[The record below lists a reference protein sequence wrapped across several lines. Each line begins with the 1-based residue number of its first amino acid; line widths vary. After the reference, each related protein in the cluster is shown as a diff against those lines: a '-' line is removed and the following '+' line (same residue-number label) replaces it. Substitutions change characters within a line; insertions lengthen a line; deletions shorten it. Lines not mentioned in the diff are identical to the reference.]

1 MTDKILSG
9 AGGRGGRKGGAA
21 QQQAFYTPTTAVD
34 NLNSI
39 AYANVIDILCEGEIQ
54 GLVDGESSIFLNNTP
69 LYSNGQYNFKNV
81 SVATRNGTQDQSFL
95 PSLEATP
102 ITGTQGIYSEISVG
116 VTVEYGI
123 PIVRT
128 ITDPSVKFVN
138 VTITFPA
145 LQEQKSN
152 GDIVGTLV
160 QLSISLQGAGSTNY
174 QTRLVKQ
181 ISGRTGDTYQ
191 VSYRVG
197 LTDVAF
203 PVNIKVTRDTI
214 NSASSSLVNAFQW
227 TSYTLVKTAQLRY
240 PNTAFVALRVD
251 AEQFNSIPAR
261 SYLIKGLKVRIPSNA
276 TVDAAT
282 GALIYSGTW
291 DGTFGAAAY
300 TTDPAWCLF
309 DLLVSRRYGFG
320 DYILTD
326 ADKANVGNFT
336 AENLDKFA
344 FYSASQYC
352 SALNTRE
359 GTTNDYSSTGTH
371 GVQDGYGGFEP
382 RFSLN
387 VNIQSEVD
395 AYQLIND
402 MASVFRA
409 MPFWSAGSVTVAQD
423 APTSPSYLFNTTNVS
438 EVGFSYSGSSQ
449 KSRST
454 VALVKYFDIAR
465 RDYLYEAVEDRDAI
479 SKYGVTQKNIEAFGC
494 TSRGQARRLGEWL
507 LTSENLETEV
517 VTFTTS
523 MDAGMV
529 IRPGSVISV
538 ADPVRSGSRKGG
550 RIKSAT
556 TTNIQIDDVT
566 GISAFGSPRLSVVMP
581 NGLVEERLVSNLSGD
596 IITVS
601 PAFTAVPQANAI
613 WIYSTTSSNPTKWR
627 VVSVVEQKG
636 IEYEISA
643 LAYNESKYGSV
654 ERDIPLVFEDVSDL
668 NIIPDSPID
677 FSASE
682 NIYVSNGSVRA
693 QILVT
698 WKAAEYA
705 VRYQVRYRKDS
716 GNWTTTNTSGP
727 SFDLPDI
734 TSGLYEFS
742 IASLGSNGVASVNT
756 LDGSLSAVG
765 KTAPPSN
772 VTNFAASVD
781 ATIGA
786 TLSWTGISDID
797 FSTYEIR
804 RGSSADNWE
813 TSASVTQVNAT
824 TYKLG
829 FVDPGTFTYRIKAV
843 DTIGIYS
850 TSDASTVITIIPPN
864 PVTSFRAFPTK
875 AGDAN
880 LDWNPPASITTFN
893 IKGYKISYGDAYES
907 STYVTTV
914 SDVFAL
920 FQLTWTGTRKF
931 WVVTLDTAGQESS
944 PVSATM
950 SSKISLSPPTVTGS
964 FGGTADYTVKWT
976 VLNKAAQV
984 IPTQWHIRFGTS
996 FASGTEAIPPVAGTA
1011 TSAKITPTT
1020 TSGWYIGTKTI
1031 WVAPYYEDTNEYG
1044 EAASVTATIVKPP
1057 APTLS
1062 VEVFTSTTLTLK
1074 WTRVAGTLPLREH
1087 EIRYSEITITNPNP
1101 TWDSPANKKLIKS
1114 SGTFAQITNVLSKKV
1129 YRFFV
1134 AAKDTAGNVG
1144 IGTT

>member
-9 AGGRGGRKGGAA
+9 AGGRGNRKGGAA

-102 ITGTQGIYSEISVG
+102 ITGTQGIYSEVSVG

-160 QLSISLQGAGSTNY
+160 QLSISLQGAGSASY

-214 NSASSSLVNAFQW
+214 NSTSSSLVNAFQW

-276 TVDAAT
+276 TVDPAT
-282 GALIYSGTW
+282 GALIYDGVW
-291 DGTFGAAAY
+291 NGTFGAAAY

-326 ADKANVGNFT
+326 ADKANAGNFT

-344 FYSASQYC
+344 FYAASQYC

-359 GTTNDYSSTGTH
+359 GTTNDYSTLGGRH
-371 GVQDGYGGFEP
+371 GVRDGFGGYEP

-395 AYQLIND
+395 AFQLIND

-423 APTSPSYLFNTTNVS
+423 APASPSYLFNPTNVS

-529 IRPGSVISV
+529 IRPGSVILI

-556 TTNIQIDDVT
+556 TTTIQIDDVT
-566 GISAFGSPRLSVVMP
+566 SISAFGSPRLSVIMP
-581 NGLVEERLVSNLSGD
+581 SGLVEERLVSNFSGD

-601 PAFTAVPQANAI
+601 SPFSAAPQANAI
-613 WIYSTTSSNPTKWR
+613 WIYSTNSSKPTKWR

-643 LAYNESKYGSV
+643 LTYNESKYDSV

-668 NIIPDSPID
+668 SVIPDSPID

-705 VRYQVRYRKDS
+705 VRYRVRYRKDS

-742 IASLGSNGVASVNT
+742 IASLGSNGVGSVNT
-756 LDGSLSAVG
+756 LDGSINAIG
-765 KTAPPSN
+765 KTEPPSN
-772 VTNFAASVD
+772 VTNFTASVD
-781 ATIGA
+781 PVIGA

-804 RGSSADNWE
+804 RGSSSDSWD
-813 TSASVTQVNAT
+813 TSAVVTQVNAT

-829 FVDPGTFTYRIKAV
+829 FVDPGTFTYRIKAI
-843 DTIGIYS
+843 DTIGVYS
-850 TSDASTVITIIPPN
+850 TSAASTVITTLPPN

-880 LDWNPPASITTFN
+880 LDWNAPASLTTFN
-893 IKGYKISYGDAYES
+893 IKGYKISHGDAYAS
-907 STYVTTV
+907 STYVTMV

-920 FQLTWTGTRKF
+920 FKLTWTGTRTF
-931 WVVTLDTAGQESS
+931 WVVTVDVSGAESS
-944 PVSATM
+944 PVSVTM
-950 SSKISLSPPTVTGS
+950 TSIASFAPPVVTGS
-964 FGGTADYTVKWT
+964 FGGADYTVRW
-976 VLNKAAQV
+976 VANKANLV
-984 IPTQWHIRFGTS
+984 TPSQWHIRFGTS
-996 FASGTEAIPPVAGTA
+996 FASGTQAVPPVAGTA

-1020 TSGWYIGTKTI
+1020 TSGWYIGTKRI
-1031 WVAPYYEDTNEYG
+1031 WVAAYYEATNEYG
-1044 EAASVTATIVKPP
+1044 EAAYVDATIVKPP
-1057 APTLS
+1057 APTLTVS
-1062 VEVFTSTTLTLK
+1062 PFSSLAITLT

-1087 EIRYSEITITNPNP
+1087 EIRYSEITTANPNP
-1101 TWDSPANKKLIKS
+1101 TWDSPTNTKLIKT
-1114 SGTFAQITNVLSKKV
+1114 SGTATNISVSSRKS

-1144 IGTT
+1144 DPTGT